1 MGRKSAHARDR
12 RSRRLRFLRN
22 GAESLRYVRISL
34 IRLRFE
40 LESPRGERGKQYR
53 HRVQMAHGP
62 WPHAAGAEI
71 RNPSM
76 LPGFRFLLA
85 AILLSTSILVFG
97 LGAAALLRASH
108 EQYVSNPSWRN
119 GPQEQVFA
127 QAPEPAPPV
136 LAVLRAEPEA
146 ATDPTPSLR
155 DQVPTIAL
163 PMSEPE
169 QVVALT
175 TETDGQPQVAAPPAD
190 VPSEP
195 ANVEAEAKAETT
207 TDAAAPAS
215 SNTLTPADASASI
228 AETKP
233 VSIALTS
240 KPTLAAPSGASASS
254 TFDMASA
261 KFAALND
268 PATTAWK
275 DPPAK
280 AKADSK
286 ADSGSPE
293 SKATKPR
300 AHRVKKRRHIV
311 RRPPPPVQQL
321 DPFGQPQPTLAATTT
336 ARARQ

>member
-1 MGRKSAHARDR
+1 VANAASSTVTAFRWLMGPGH
-12 RSRRLRFLRN
+12 F
-22 GAESLRYVRISL
+22 
-34 IRLRFE
+34 
-40 LESPRGERGKQYR
+40 
-53 HRVQMAHGP
+53 
-62 WPHAAGAEI
+62 AAGAEI

-76 LPGFRFLLA
+76 LPGFRFLFA
-85 AILLSTSILVFG
+85 AILLSASILVFG

-127 QAPEPAPPV
+127 QAPEPALPV

-190 VPSEP
+190 VPAEP
-195 ANVEAEAKAETT
+195 ANVEAETRAERTM
-207 TDAAAPAS
+207 DAAAPAS

-228 AETKP
+228 AETKA

-240 KPTLAAPSGASASS
+240 KPAPAAPSGAPASS

-280 AKADSK
+280 TKADSK

-300 AHRVKKRRHIV
+300 AHRVKKRRRIV